1 MTYLLIPRITTYMA
15 KRKTKNVY
23 FTPEPDWQKYTD
35 FKSEEDRQ
43 KAFRECDYFARTEIK
58 DKLKVEHAK
67 TWIKE
72 KSGWSSKDIKIIL
85 ANPDWAFTPSGGT
98 FYVESKLGYIP
109 ERILNHIHSRKEEW
123 IKRGK
128 KELAEKVAKAEEKKE
143 KPKISIQDRMKD
155 QISDL
160 CGDMEFFLD
169 EMIDGNKT
177 IKEFDPYKMMLVY
190 QPEIK
195 VPHAKLLR
203 EEFARGHEEA
213 LEVIEWKDEQIKEAY
228 SNFSLKERK
237 AYLEYYEKI
246 NTACDTMIQTKA
258 VKRKARKPKARS
270 KEKIVQKLKF
280 KINEPEL
287 GLASVTPTDVV
298 YANECWVY
306 NTKTRKLGV
315 YHARSKDPR
324 ALKRDGAGLMVK
336 GTTIQEFCEESSI
349 QKTLRKP
356 KEQLKPFVAGAK
368 TACNKNFEAIK
379 TTDTKM
385 NGRLNEHII
394 ILKTF

>member
-1 MTYLLIPRITTYMA
+1 MA
-15 KRKTKNVY
+15 KRKSKNIY
-23 FTPEPDWQKYTD
+23 FTPEPDW
-35 FKSEEDRQ
+35 KSYVDLKTEEERS
-43 KAFRECDYFARTEIK
+43 KAFRNCEYFVRTEVK
-58 DKLKVEHAK
+58 DKEKITLTRE
-67 TWIKE
+67 WIKNKAPWTKKE
-72 KSGWSSKDIKIIL
+72 KELIL
-85 ANPDWAFTPSGGT
+85 GQPDWGFSASSSS
-98 FYVESKLGYIP
+98 FYIESKVGWLP
-109 ERILNHIHSRKEEW
+109 ESIMNHILKRKDEW
-123 IKRGK
+123 IKRGREHIAQK
-128 KELAEKVAKAEEKKE
+128 EEKIEKAIA
-143 KPKISIQDRMKD
+143 KPKISIQDRMKE

-160 CGDMEFFLD
+160 CGDIEFFLD
-169 EMIDGNKT
+169 ELVDGNKT
-177 IKEFDPYKMMLVY
+177 IKEFDPYKMMIVY

-195 VPHAKLLR
+195 VPHAKLIK

-213 LEVIEWKDEQIKEAY
+213 LEVIEWQDEQIKEAY
-228 SNFSLKERK
+228 STFTLKQRK
-237 AYLEYYEKI
+237 AYLQFFETI

-287 GLASVTPTDVV
+287 GLASITPTDIV

-315 YHARSKDPR
+315 YHAKSKDPR
-324 ALKRDGAGLMVK
+324 NLRREGAGLMIK
-336 GTTIQEFCEESSI
+336 GTTIQDFCEESSL

-368 TACNKNFEAIK
+368 VACRKNFEAIK

-385 NGRLNEHII
+385 NGRLNEHT
-394 ILKTF
+394 ILLKAF

>member
-1 MTYLLIPRITTYMA
+1 MA
-15 KRKTKNVY
+15 KRKSKNVY
-23 FTPEPDWQKYTD
+23 FTPEPDWQKYVDVKT
-35 FKSEEDRQ
+35 EEERL

-58 DKLKVEHAK
+58 DKLKTEL
-67 TWIKE
+67 TRLWIKTKSPWTE
-72 KSGWSSKDIKIIL
+72 KERKIIL

-98 FYVESKLGYIP
+98 FYIESKVGFIP
-109 ERILNHIHSRKEEW
+109 EQILSHIKKRKEEW
-123 IKRGK
+123 MVRGK
-128 KELAEKVAKAEEKKE
+128 KALAEKLEKQEEKKV
-143 KPKISIQDRMKD
+143 KPKISIQDRMKE
-155 QISDL
+155 QISGL
-160 CGDMEFFLD
+160 CGDFEYFLD
-169 EMIDGNKT
+169 ELVDGNKN
-177 IKEFDPYKMMLVY
+177 IKEFDPYKAMLIY
-190 QPEIK
+190 QPEVK
-195 VPHAKLLR
+195 VPHAKLLK
-203 EEFARGHEEA
+203 EEFANGYAEA
-213 LEVIEWKDEQIKEAY
+213 LEVIEWKDEQLKEAY
-228 SNFSLKERK
+228 GNFTLKQRK
-237 AYLEYYEKI
+237 EYLQYFEKI

-287 GLASVTPTDVV
+287 GLASVTPTDIV

-324 ALKRDGAGLMVK
+324 SLKREGAGLMVK
-336 GTTIQEFCEESSI
+336 GTTVQEYCEDSSV

-385 NGRLNEHII
+385 NGRFNEHTI

>member
-1 MTYLLIPRITTYMA
+1 MA
-15 KRKTKNVY
+15 KRKSKNVY
-23 FTPEPDWQKYTD
+23 FTPEPDWQMYSDVKT
-35 FKSEEDRQ
+35 EEEKE
-43 KAFRECDYFARTEIK
+43 KAFRNCDYFARTEIK
-58 DKLKVEHAK
+58 DKLKVELAK

-72 KSGWSSKDIKIIL
+72 KSGWTKQEIKIIL
-85 ANPDWAFTPSGGT
+85 ANPDWAFTSSGGT
-98 FYVESKLGYIP
+98 YYLENKLGFIP
-109 ERILNHIHSRKEEW
+109 EKILNHIHSRKDEW
-123 IKRGK
+123 LKRGK
-128 KELAEKVAKAEEKKE
+128 KELEEKKAKAEEKAV
-143 KPKISIQDRMKD
+143 KPKISIQDRMRD

-160 CGDMEFFLD
+160 CGDIEYFLD
-169 EMIDGNKT
+169 EMVDGNKT
-177 IKEFDPYKMMLVY
+177 IKQFDPYKMMIAY

-195 VPHAKLLR
+195 VPHAKLIK

-213 LEVIEWKDEQIKEAY
+213 LEVIEWQDEQIKEAY

-237 AYLEYYEKI
+237 GYLEFFEKI

-324 ALKRDGAGLMVK
+324 SLKRDGAGLMVK
-336 GTTIQEFCEESSI
+336 GTTVQEFCEESSV

-356 KEQLKPFVAGAK
+356 KEQLKPFVTGAK
-368 TACNKNFEAIK
+368 TACKNNFEAIK

-385 NGRLNEHII
+385 NGRFNEHII

>member
-1 MTYLLIPRITTYMA
+1 MA
-15 KRKTKNVY
+15 KRKSKNVY
-23 FTPEPDWQKYTD
+23 FTPEPDWQKYVDVKT
-35 FKSEEDRQ
+35 EEERL

-58 DKLKVEHAK
+58 DKLKTEL
-67 TWIKE
+67 TRLWIKT
-72 KSGWSSKDIKIIL
+72 KSPWTDKERKIIL

-98 FYVESKLGYIP
+98 FYIESKVGFIP
-109 ERILNHIHSRKEEW
+109 EQILSHIKKRKEEW
-123 IKRGK
+123 MVRGK
-128 KELAEKVAKAEEKKE
+128 KALAEKLEKQEEKKV
-143 KPKISIQDRMKD
+143 KPKISIQDRMKE

-160 CGDMEFFLD
+160 CGDFEYFLD
-169 EMIDGNKT
+169 ELVDGNKN
-177 IKEFDPYKMMLVY
+177 IKEFDPYKAMLIY
-190 QPEIK
+190 QPEVK
-195 VPHAKLLR
+195 VPHAKLLK
-203 EEFARGHEEA
+203 EEFANGYAEA
-213 LEVIEWKDEQIKEAY
+213 LEVIEWKDEQLKEAY
-228 SNFSLKERK
+228 GNFTLKQRK
-237 AYLEYYEKI
+237 EYLQYFEKI

-287 GLASVTPTDVV
+287 GLASVTPTDIV

-324 ALKRDGAGLMVK
+324 SLKREGAGLMVK
-336 GTTIQEFCEESSI
+336 GTTVQEYCEDSSV

-385 NGRLNEHII
+385 NGRFNEHTI

>member
-1 MTYLLIPRITTYMA
+1 MELIKKLRETTGSGMLDC
-15 KRKTKNVY
+15 K
-23 FTPEPDWQKYTD
+23 
-35 FKSEEDRQ
+35 
-43 KAFRECDYFARTEIK
+43 KA
-58 DKLKVEHAK
+58 
-67 TWIKE
+67 
-72 KSGWSSKDIKIIL
+72 
-85 ANPDWAFTPSGGT
+85 
-98 FYVESKLGYIP
+98 
-109 ERILNHIHSRKEEW
+109 
-123 IKRGK
+123 
-128 KELAEKVAKAEEKKE
+128 LAEKLEKQEEKKV
-143 KPKISIQDRMKD
+143 KPKISIQDRMKE

-160 CGDMEFFLD
+160 CGDFEYFLD
-169 EMIDGNKT
+169 ELVDGNKN
-177 IKEFDPYKMMLVY
+177 IKEFDPYKAMLIY
-190 QPEIK
+190 QPEVK
-195 VPHAKLLR
+195 VPHAKLLK
-203 EEFARGHEEA
+203 EEFANGYAEA
-213 LEVIEWKDEQIKEAY
+213 LEVIEWKDEQLKEAY
-228 SNFSLKERK
+228 GNFTLKQRK
-237 AYLEYYEKI
+237 EYLQYFEKI

-287 GLASVTPTDVV
+287 GLASVTPTDIV

-324 ALKRDGAGLMVK
+324 SLKREGAGLMVK
-336 GTTIQEFCEESSI
+336 GTTVQEYCEDSSV

-385 NGRLNEHII
+385 NGRFNEHTI

>member
-1 MTYLLIPRITTYMA
+1 MA
-15 KRKTKNVY
+15 KRKSKNVY
-23 FTPEPDWQKYTD
+23 FTPEPDWQKYVDVKT
-35 FKSEEDRQ
+35 EEERL

-58 DKLKVEHAK
+58 DKLKTEL
-67 TWIKE
+67 TRLWIKTKSPWTE
-72 KSGWSSKDIKIIL
+72 KERKIIL

-98 FYVESKLGYIP
+98 FYIESKVGFIP
-109 ERILNHIHSRKEEW
+109 EQILSHIKKRKEEW
-123 IKRGK
+123 MVRGK
-128 KELAEKVAKAEEKKE
+128 KALAEKLEKQEEKKV
-143 KPKISIQDRMKD
+143 KPKISIQDRMKE

-160 CGDMEFFLD
+160 CGDFEYFLD
-169 EMIDGNKT
+169 ELVDGNKN
-177 IKEFDPYKMMLVY
+177 IKEFDPYKAMLIY
-190 QPEIK
+190 QPEVK
-195 VPHAKLLR
+195 VPHAKLLK
-203 EEFARGHEEA
+203 EEFANGYAEA
-213 LEVIEWKDEQIKEAY
+213 LEVIEWKDEQLKEAY
-228 SNFSLKERK
+228 GNFTLKQRK
-237 AYLEYYEKI
+237 EYLQYFEKI

-287 GLASVTPTDVV
+287 GLASVTPTDIV

-324 ALKRDGAGLMVK
+324 SLKREGAGLMVK
-336 GTTIQEFCEESSI
+336 GTTVQEYCEDSSV

-385 NGRLNEHII
+385 NGRFNEHTI